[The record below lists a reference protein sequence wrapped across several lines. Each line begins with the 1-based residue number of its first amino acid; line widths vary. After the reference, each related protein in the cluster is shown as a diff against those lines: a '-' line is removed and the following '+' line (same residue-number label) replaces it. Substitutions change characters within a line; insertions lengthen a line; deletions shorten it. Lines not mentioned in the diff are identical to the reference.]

1 MSVLYLL
8 IPTSRAFAFSELQED
23 IEMAE
28 INPERGP
35 DHAARAE
42 KDIALTSIEAPGA
55 REGVQVADIVQTH
68 ATPEEEKRVLRKI
81 DL

>member
-1 MSVLYLL
+1 MRVAMIISYM
-8 IPTSRAFAFSELQED
+8 R
-23 IEMAE
+23 

-35 DHAARAE
+35 DHAGRAE
-42 KDIALTSIEAPGA
+42 KEIVLTSIEAPGA